1 MLNSSTKAAGPP
13 PSDDGG
19 TPLKRAIGPKLLLL
33 FVVGDILGTGIY
45 ANTGA
50 VAGRIGGALWVP
62 FVIGFVVAMLT
73 AASYVELVGK
83 YPRAA
88 GAALYTQKAF
98 RVPFLT
104 FIVAFMVMCSG
115 LSSASA
121 AARAFSGDY
130 LQEFVDISPTLIAIL
145 FVLALASLNL
155 RGVSESVKT
164 NVVLTVVEVTGLLVI
179 LGIGVAAVLSGD
191 GEPSRLTE
199 FETGGTGYA
208 VLTGVLGAT
217 ALGFFAFVGFEDS
230 VNMAEETKEPS
241 RIFPKVMLTGLSLTG
256 VIYVL
261 VSITAVALVPVGE
274 LSEGATPLLTVVERG
289 APNLPIDTLYPFI
302 AMFAVANSA
311 LINMLMASRL
321 LYGMS
326 RQQVLP
332 RSLGKVHRTRRT
344 PWSAILFTTLLAVG
358 LILLVPSIQNL
369 GDVTAL
375 LLLAVFSVVNAA
387 VLVLRRDKVDHDHF
401 RAPTWLPVVGA
412 VACAYMVGPWTG
424 RDVSVYTIA
433 GWLLVV
439 GIGLW
444 ALTWFLNRAL
454 RAAPTRIKHP
464 EKIGADDLGDGD

>member
-230 VNMAEETKEPS
+230 VNMAEETRDPV
-241 RIFPKVMLTGLSLTG
+241 RNFPRAIFLGVAITGT
-256 VIYVL
+256 IYVL
-261 VSITAVALVPVGE
+261 VALVSSLMVDHDRLAG
-274 LSEGATPLLTVVERG
+274 SSGPLLLVVDESG
-289 APNLPIDTLYPFI
+289 VNFPAKLFALI
-302 AMFAVANSA
+302 ALFAVSNSA
-311 LINMLMASRL
+311 LINIMMASRL
-321 LYGMS
+321 CYGLANE
-326 RQQVLP
+326 RVLP
-332 RSLGKVHRTRRT
+332 RGMARVLPGRRT
-344 PWSAILFTTLLAVG
+344 PVAGIVF
-358 LILLVPSIQNL
+358 
-369 GDVTAL
+369 VTAL
-375 LLLAVFSVVNAA
+375 AIGLVSTGEIEGLGDTTSFLLLCVFAVVNVA
-387 VLVLRRDKVDHDHF
+387 VLVLRRDPVEHEHF
-401 RAPTWLPVVGA
+401 RAPTWIPVLGA
-412 VACAYMVGPWTG
+412 VTAGILASPLSD
-424 RDVSVYTIA
+424 RPSDVYIRA
-433 GWLLVV
+433 GVLLAI

-444 ALTWFLNRAL
+444 IVNQVAL
-454 RAAPTRIKHP
+454 RATPAATEAPEAK
-464 EKIGADDLGDGD
+464 EE